1 MARGR
6 ECIISRVTT
15 AAILGLYLFSA
26 FAGWMVV
33 QLLRQNGRI
42 LLRLEALEARL
53 AVTGG
58 AGRPAGLTPGTA
70 APSIELPM
78 LDGGS
83 VTLDQFRGRRLLLVF
98 FDPQCGF
105 CQQMAPQVAEMQ
117 RQGTSGL
124 PALLFVST
132 GDSETNRR
140 LFAEH
145 RIDAVV
151 GLQQQ
156 QREVLT
162 RYQATG
168 TPTGYLIDEHGAI
181 ASDLA
186 VGARALLALAAAQG
200 ELVHR
205 GNRPLST
212 SRIRRDGLPAGS
224 IAPPFSLPR
233 VGGGTVALADY
244 RGQPVLL
251 VLSDPHCGPCQ
262 QLAPKLQEVHRAGGD
277 ARIVMISRGDE
288 GENQRKIIEHGLTFP
303 VGLQPHWEV
312 SRAYGMFATPIAFLI
327 DENGVIARD
336 VAVGSDAILSLLDV
350 AHVAG

>member
-1 MARGR
+1 M
-6 ECIISRVTT
+6 TT
-15 AAILGLYLFSA
+15 AAIIGLYLFLA
-26 FAGWMVV
+26 LAGWMIV

-42 LLRLEALEARL
+42 LLRLDALEARL
-53 AVTGG
+53 AVAGG
-58 AGRPAGLTPGTA
+58 AGRPAGLTPGTT
-70 APSIELPM
+70 APSIELPT
-78 LDGGS
+78 LDGGT
-83 VTLDQFRGRRLLLVF
+83 VTLEQFRGSRFLLVF

-117 RQGTSGL
+117 RQGASAL

-132 GDSETNRR
+132 GDAEANRR

-145 RIDAVV
+145 RIDVVV

-156 QREVLT
+156 REVMT

-186 VGARALLALAAAQG
+186 VGARALLALAAAPG

-205 GNRPLST
+205 GNRPLSA

-224 IAPPFSLPR
+224 TAPLFTLPR

-251 VLSDPHCGPCQ
+251 VFSDPHCGPCQ

-327 DENGVIARD
+327 DENGAIARD